1 MGHGADELGPG
12 LLHLLQG
19 LGQAVEVEGELPE
32 LVPLQKGKA
41 DPVLPSAIRRLPSAR
56 SLAVLARR
64 RLAKEA
70 VRRAPRAARGKAAR
84 RAAVRVERSPSSRS
98 RLRASPIMPPPIMER
113 AWSMRSTCPR

>member
-41 DPVLPSAIRRLPSAR
+41 DPVLPLGHPAAPLGEEPCGPG
-56 SLAVLARR
+56 
-64 RLAKEA
+64 EA
-70 VRRAPRAARGKAAR
+70 QAGEGGGEEGAQGG
-84 RAAVRVERSPSSRS
+84 EG
-98 RLRASPIMPPPIMER
+98 
-113 AWSMRSTCPR
+113 